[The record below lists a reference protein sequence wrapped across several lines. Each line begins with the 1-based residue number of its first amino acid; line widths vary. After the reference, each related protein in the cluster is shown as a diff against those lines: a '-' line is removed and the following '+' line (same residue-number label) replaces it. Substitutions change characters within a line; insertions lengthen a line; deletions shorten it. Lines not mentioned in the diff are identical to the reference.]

1 MATETTHTPTQGVA
15 TARPTA
21 ATVSQPHR
29 RRSSLQLSSSIGC
42 WPPAQRFV
50 AHRVS
55 VSVPATS
62 ANLGP
67 GFDCL
72 ALALHLRNIFEV
84 TLQTSR
90 SGGYARPRITV
101 LGSAEDVRQLKH
113 KRDNLFVSAF
123 RAVCERQGVALPSLT
138 LRIRINLP
146 PSRGLGSSATAVVGG
161 LLAANTLLG
170 NPLSREDLL
179 DMAVA
184 CEPGHHADNV
194 AAALYGGL
202 VVTGVRDARDRLVT
216 LALPVPQDLRAVL
229 YIPDM
234 PMSTV
239 RGRSLLPDS
248 YTKADVTF
256 NLGRVAL
263 LVAALQ
269 SGHFDL
275 LGSAMD
281 DRVHQ
286 PYREQM
292 FPALREFIAAARAA
306 GAHGAC
312 LSGGGSSVLAI
323 TSSSPEA
330 VRDAMEAAG
339 RRLNVPGRGY
349 VAEISRRG
357 AQAKLLPY
365 EHENDATDAAAD
377 GNAGAHTSGSLEAA
391 TPAQE
396 ADHA

>member
-1 MATETTHTPTQGVA
+1 MATKTTYSLAQGA
-15 TARPTA
+15 GQTHPTA
-21 ATVSQPHR
+21 SQSR
-29 RRSSLQLSSSIGC
+29 RQRSTLQLSSAIGC
-42 WPPAQRFV
+42 WPPSQRFV

-72 ALALHLRNIFEV
+72 ALALHLRNVFEV

-90 SGGYARPRITV
+90 SGGYARPRISV
-101 LGSAEDVRQLKH
+101 RGSSEDVRQLKH
-113 KRDNLFVSAF
+113 KRNNLFISAF

-138 LRIRINLP
+138 LRMRINLP

-170 NPLSREDLL
+170 NPLSMEELL

-202 VVTGVRDARDRLVT
+202 VVTGVRDAHDHMMT
-216 LALPVPQDLRAVL
+216 LALPVPQELRAVL

-248 YTKADVTF
+248 YPKADVTF

-263 LVAALQ
+263 LVGALQ
-269 SGHFDL
+269 AGRFDL
-275 LGSAMD
+275 LGLAMD

-292 FPALREFIAAARAA
+292 FPALGELIAAAREA
-306 GAHGAC
+306 GAYGAC
-312 LSGGGSSVLAI
+312 LSGGGSTVLAL
-323 TSSSPEA
+323 TAGNAEA

-339 RRLNVPGRGY
+339 RRLHVPGRGL
-349 VAEISRRG
+349 VADISRRG
-357 AQAKLLPY
+357 AHARLLPY
-365 EHENDATDAAAD
+365 EHKDDTPDAAEGGD
-377 GNAGAHTSGSLEAA
+377 SGARLVDVTA
-391 TPAQE
+391 THAQE

>member
-1 MATETTHTPTQGVA
+1 MATQTTYTPAQGAGHTTRA
-15 TARPTA
+15 TA
-21 ATVSQPHR
+21 SQSR
-29 RRSSLQLSSSIGC
+29 RQRSTLQLSSAIGC
-42 WPPAQRFV
+42 WPPSQRFV

-101 LGSAEDVRQLKH
+101 RGSPEDVRQLKH
-113 KRDNLFVSAF
+113 KRNNLFVSAF

-138 LRIRINLP
+138 LSIRINLP

-170 NPLSREDLL
+170 SPLGREELL

-202 VVTGVRDARDRLVT
+202 VVTGVRDAHDHLVT

-263 LVAALQ
+263 LVGALQ
-269 SGHFDL
+269 AGRYDV
-275 LGSAMD
+275 LGLAMD

-306 GAHGAC
+306 GADGAC
-312 LSGGGSSVLAI
+312 LSGGGSTVLAL
-323 TSSSPEA
+323 TTGSAEA

-339 RRLNVPGRGY
+339 QRLNVPGRGFI
-349 VAEISRRG
+349 AEISRRG
-357 AQAKLLPY
+357 AIARLLPY
-365 EHENDATDAAAD
+365 EHDDDATDAIDATVD
-377 GNAGAHTSGSLEAA
+377 GDSGEAV
-391 TPAQE
+391 TGAQE
-396 ADHA
+396 ADRA

>member
-1 MATETTHTPTQGVA
+1 MATETTYTPAQGAGHTY
-15 TARPTA
+15 PTA
-21 ATVSQPHR
+21 SASQSR
-29 RRSSLQLSSSIGC
+29 RQRSTLQLSSAIGC
-42 WPPAQRFV
+42 WPPSQRFV

-101 LGSAEDVRQLKH
+101 RGSSEDVRQLKH
-113 KRDNLFVSAF
+113 KRNNLFVSAF
-123 RAVCERQGVALPSLT
+123 RAVCERQGIVLPSLT
-138 LRIRINLP
+138 LSIRINLP

-170 NPLSREDLL
+170 SPLSREELL

-202 VVTGVRDARDRLVT
+202 VVTGVRDAHDHLVT

-263 LVAALQ
+263 LVGALQ
-269 SGHFDL
+269 AGRYDV
-275 LGSAMD
+275 LGLAMD

-306 GAHGAC
+306 GADGAC
-312 LSGGGSSVLAI
+312 LSGGGSTVLAL
-323 TSSSPEA
+323 TTGNAEA

-339 RRLNVPGRGY
+339 KRLNVPGRGFI
-349 VAEISRRG
+349 AEISRRG
-357 AQAKLLPY
+357 ALARLLPY
-365 EHENDATDAAAD
+365 EYDDNATDATVD
-377 GNAGAHTSGSLEAA
+377 GGAGEAV
-391 TPAQE
+391 TGVQE
-396 ADHA
+396 ADGA

>member
-1 MATETTHTPTQGVA
+1 MAAQ
-15 TARPTA
+15 
-21 ATVSQPHR
+21 SR
-29 RRSSLQLSSSIGC
+29 RQRSSLQLSSATGC

-72 ALALHLRNIFEV
+72 ALALHLRNVFEV

-101 LGSAEDVRQLKH
+101 RGSSEDVHQLKH
-113 KRDNLFVSAF
+113 KRNNLFVSAF

-138 LRIRINLP
+138 LSIRINLP

-170 NPLSREDLL
+170 NPLSREELL

-202 VVTGVRDARDRLVT
+202 VVTGVRDAHDHLVT

-229 YIPDM
+229 YIPTM

-269 SGHFDL
+269 AGRFDL
-275 LGSAMD
+275 LGLAMD

-306 GAHGAC
+306 GAYGAC
-312 LSGGGSSVLAI
+312 LSGGGSTVLAL
-323 TSSSPEA
+323 TAGNAEA
-330 VRDAMEAAG
+330 VRDAMEAEG
-339 RRLNVPGRGY
+339 QRLNVPGRGF

-357 AQAKLLPY
+357 ALAKLLPY
-365 EHENDATDAAAD
+365 EHEDNASDAVAD
-377 GNAGAHTSGSLEAA
+377 GEHVASLVDVAAGH
-391 TPAQE
+391 AQE
-396 ADHA
+396 VDHA

>member
-1 MATETTHTPTQGVA
+1 M
-15 TARPTA
+15 
-21 ATVSQPHR
+21 
-29 RRSSLQLSSSIGC
+29 QLSAAIGC
-42 WPPAQRFV
+42 WPPSQRFV

-72 ALALHLRNIFEV
+72 ALALHLRNVFEV

-90 SGGYARPRITV
+90 SGGYARPRIAVRGTP
-101 LGSAEDVRQLKH
+101 EDVRQLKH
-113 KRDNLFVSAF
+113 KRDNLFISAF
-123 RAVCERQGVALPSLT
+123 RAVCDRQGVALPSLT
-138 LRIRINLP
+138 LSIRINLP

-170 NPLSREDLL
+170 NPLSREELL

-202 VVTGVRDARDRLVT
+202 VVTGVRDVHDHLVT

-229 YIPDM
+229 YIPTM

-248 YTKADVTF
+248 YTRTDVTF

-263 LVAALQ
+263 LVGALQ
-269 SGHFDL
+269 SGRFDL
-275 LGSAMD
+275 LGLAMD

-292 FPALREFIAAARAA
+292 FPALSEFIAAARSA
-306 GAHGAC
+306 GANGAC
-312 LSGGGSSVLAI
+312 LSGGGSTVLAL
-323 TSSSPEA
+323 TTGNAEV

-339 RRLNVPGRGY
+339 QRLSVPGRGFI
-349 VAEISRRG
+349 AEISRRG
-357 AQAKLLPY
+357 AVARLLPY
-365 EHENDATDAAAD
+365 EQEDNATDAAAED
-377 GNAGAHTSGSLEAA
+377 DPSASLVKSAT
-391 TPAQE
+391 TPARE
-396 ADHA
+396 ARDA

>member
-1 MATETTHTPTQGVA
+1 MATDTTYTPAQGA
-15 TARPTA
+15 LQPQPTA
-21 ATVSQPHR
+21 SQTYR
-29 RRSSLQLSSSIGC
+29 RRSTSQLRSAIGC

-72 ALALHLRNIFEV
+72 ALALHVRNVFEV

-90 SGGYARPRITV
+90 SGGYARPRIMV
-101 LGSAEDVRQLKH
+101 RGSADDVRQLKH
-113 KRDNLFVSAF
+113 KRNNLFVSAF

-138 LRIRINLP
+138 LNIRINLP

-170 NPLSREDLL
+170 NPLSREELL

-202 VVTGVRDARDRLVT
+202 VVTGVRDAHDHLVT

-229 YIPDM
+229 YIPTM

-239 RGRSLLPDS
+239 RGRSLLPDAYS
-248 YTKADVTF
+248 KADVTF

-263 LVAALQ
+263 LVGALQ
-269 SGHFDL
+269 AGRFDL
-275 LGSAMD
+275 LGLAMD

-292 FPALREFIAAARAA
+292 FPALSEFIAAAREA
-306 GAHGAC
+306 GAYGAC
-312 LSGGGSSVLAI
+312 LSGGGSTVLAL
-323 TSSSPEA
+323 TAGNYEA
-330 VRDAMEAAG
+330 VRAAMEATG
-339 RRLNVPGRGY
+339 QRLNVPGRGF
-349 VAEISRRG
+349 VAEISRNG
-357 AQAKLLPY
+357 ARAKLLPY
-365 EHENDATDAAAD
+365 EHVDSATDAIGEGNSG
-377 GNAGAHTSGSLEAA
+377 GNAGEGAA
-391 TPAQE
+391 TAAKE
-396 ADHA
+396 VERA

>member
-1 MATETTHTPTQGVA
+1 MSVPSAFVRGPV
-15 TARPTA
+15 
-21 ATVSQPHR
+21 TVE
-29 RRSSLQLSSSIGC
+29 
-42 WPPAQRFV
+42 
-50 AHRVS
+50 
-55 VSVPATS
+55 VPATS

-101 LGSAEDVRQLKH
+101 RGSSEDVRQLKH
-113 KRDNLFVSAF
+113 KRNNLFVSAF

-138 LRIRINLP
+138 LSIRINLP

-170 NPLSREDLL
+170 SPLSREELL

-194 AAALYGGL
+194 VAALYGGL
-202 VVTGVRDARDRLVT
+202 VVTGVRDAHDHLVT

-263 LVAALQ
+263 LVGALQ
-269 SGHFDL
+269 AGRYDV
-275 LGSAMD
+275 LGLAMD

-306 GAHGAC
+306 GADGAC
-312 LSGGGSSVLAI
+312 LSGGGSTVLAL
-323 TSSSPEA
+323 TTGNAEA

-339 RRLNVPGRGY
+339 KRLNVPGRGFI
-349 VAEISRRG
+349 AEISRRG
-357 AQAKLLPY
+357 ALARLLPY
-365 EHENDATDAAAD
+365 EYDDNATDATVD
-377 GNAGAHTSGSLEAA
+377 GGAGEAV
-391 TPAQE
+391 PGVQE
-396 ADHA
+396 ADGA

>member
-1 MATETTHTPTQGVA
+1 MNSHQ
-15 TARPTA
+15 TA
-21 ATVSQPHR
+21 AAQSSQSYR
-29 RRSSLQLSSSIGC
+29 RRSTSQLHSAIGC

-72 ALALHLRNIFEV
+72 ALALHLRNVFEV

-101 LGSAEDVRQLKH
+101 RGSADDVRQLKH

-138 LRIRINLP
+138 LSIRINLP

-170 NPLSREDLL
+170 NPLSREELL

-202 VVTGVRDARDRLVT
+202 VVTGVRDAHDHLVT
-216 LALPVPQDLRAVL
+216 LALPVPQELRAVL
-229 YIPDM
+229 YIPTM

-239 RGRSLLPDS
+239 RGRSLLPDAYS
-248 YTKADVTF
+248 KADVTF

-263 LVAALQ
+263 LVGALQ
-269 SGHFDL
+269 AGRFDL
-275 LGSAMD
+275 LGLAMD

-292 FPALREFIAAARAA
+292 FPALSEFIAAAREA
-306 GAHGAC
+306 GAYGAC
-312 LSGGGSSVLAI
+312 LSGGGSTVLAL
-323 TSSSPEA
+323 TAGNHEA
-330 VRDAMEAAG
+330 VREAMEATG
-339 RRLNVPGRGY
+339 QRLNVPGRGF
-349 VAEISRRG
+349 VAEISRHG
-357 AQAKLLPY
+357 ARAKLLPY
-365 EHENDATDAAAD
+365 EQVDSATEVMGDGDAS
-377 GNAGAHTSGSLEAA
+377 GNAGNIGEGAA
-391 TPAQE
+391 TAARE
-396 ADHA
+396 VERA